1 MALDTQ
7 ERNNI
12 ILGAVNMTG
21 PVGENASEW
30 EDRVIDNAKRL
41 TTLLSE
47 TSSVAKTVDMLSEA
61 KKFIGTILYVGKE
74 KSSKRG
80 FVVLKTTPSKL
91 SPDGIETVRT
101 EIVDGNTS
109 VTAFCKDL
117 RSNMVGHRV
126 VVYVEMQTGKD
137 DPSRKFRI
145 LQHVTDLGEDNTV
158 TEEDIA
164 NGTARAQK
172 DMRG

>member
-7 ERNNI
+7 ERTNI
-12 ILGAVNMTG
+12 ILSAITMAG
-21 PVGENASEW
+21 PVGDNASEW
-30 EDRVIDNAKRL
+30 EDRVVDNAKRV
-41 TTLLSE
+41 TTMLSE
-47 TSSVAKTVDMLSEA
+47 TSTVSKTVEMLSEA

-101 EIVDGNTS
+101 EIVDGNSS

-117 RSNMVGHRV
+117 RTNMVGHRV
-126 VVYVEMQTGKD
+126 VVFVEMQTGKD
-137 DPSRKFRI
+137 DPTRKFRI

-158 TEEDIA
+158 TDEDIEA
-164 NGTARAQK
+164 GTARASK